1 MESGKVGVQVALSTT
16 ETHSSTTSRSHP
28 HPPHNTTQNTPKP
41 SLPPSLLCSLVCVST
56 FELRFLSHVYTP
68 DLPTQ
73 KLSVILLISP
83 FVCASIQVLR
93 THYVLTH
100 HIFVLPCMR
109 LLYTPHIGWCPSAA
123 GSKVAQ
129 HTLPVLIQNL
139 THGPFSI
146 TIRTYLRL

>member
-1 MESGKVGVQVALSTT
+1 MESGKVRVQVALSTT
-16 ETHSSTTSRSHP
+16 ETHSSTTSRSVCTHT
-28 HPPHNTTQNTPKP
+28 PPHNTLKP
-41 SLPPSLLCSLVCVST
+41 SLPPSLLCSLVCVSYT
-56 FELRFLSHVYTP
+56 FLMY
-68 DLPTQ
+68 
-73 KLSVILLISP
+73 ILLTYRRKNLVLSCLSLLLC
-83 FVCASIQVLR
+83 VLLQVLR

-100 HIFVLPCMR
+100 HIFVLPCMC

-139 THGPFSI
+139 THWPFSI